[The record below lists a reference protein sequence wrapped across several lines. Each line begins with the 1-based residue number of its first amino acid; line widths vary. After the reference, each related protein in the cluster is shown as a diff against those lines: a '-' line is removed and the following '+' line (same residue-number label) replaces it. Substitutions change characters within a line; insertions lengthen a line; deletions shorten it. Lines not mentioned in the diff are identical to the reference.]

1 MASKNRR
8 GGILSLNV
16 NGVRQDAKGNF
27 SYNLGKAKRD
37 GIVGADRPHGYKE
50 VPQIPFVEGE
60 ITDRGDLDVGALVE
74 TTDATVTLQVA
85 NGKTIVL
92 RNAWFAGEGT
102 VQTEEGN
109 IAVRFEGLS
118 ATEG

>member
-50 VPQIPFVEGE
+50 VP
-60 ITDRGDLDVGALVE
+60 
-74 TTDATVTLQVA
+74 
-85 NGKTIVL
+85 
-92 RNAWFAGEGT
+92 
-102 VQTEEGN
+102 
-109 IAVRFEGLS
+109 
-118 ATEG
+118 